1 MVLGRSSPPRSPAIP
16 RAIASNCWAAFDR
29 RSAAGDDR
37 DDRAGRWR
45 RQIFM
50 GVRGGARLGPGRVS
64 RVAEEVATRPFFP
77 NCSNCSRTAA
87 TTFRAQL
94 IGKSLFYKNNPTNC
108 RIAAIAAGV
117 RARFQKHSSQGRLKS
132 RRRRRSISSSCIL
145 LIFEST
151 GAYACVFAPATSIAW
166 PLAARTQQPGRLGG
180 FRKLGLQ
187 AIEQ

>member
-1 MVLGRSSPPRSPAIP
+1 
-16 RAIASNCWAAFDR
+16 
-29 RSAAGDDR
+29 
-37 DDRAGRWR
+37 
-45 RQIFM
+45 
-50 GVRGGARLGPGRVS
+50 
-64 RVAEEVATRPFFP
+64 
-77 NCSNCSRTAA
+77 
-87 TTFRAQL
+87 
-94 IGKSLFYKNNPTNC
+94 LFYKNNPTNC